1 MADVRPVR
9 PWVLGMVL
17 GTAIAVFPLLAQE
30 SNLPPATIDDVPLEE
45 IEAPPAPPEPSPVP
59 VRTAPL
65 VRRVEVRSDAPIEDR
80 DDLAELLV
88 VVPGERLTD
97 RAVRQT
103 LRNLQ
108 TAGTAYEAELYTRAV
123 GPPDATP
130 GEVDVVLALWAAVQ
144 IEAVAFEGELGLGR
158 RDLERRLDLAVGEPL
173 SDSALLRGVYELY
186 DLYRERGYFGA
197 TVRLDPEIDTDRK
210 RARVIYRVQSGERA
224 RISGVRFE
232 GDRGPFE
239 SANLAEKAGVETGD
253 AYRQSRIAESAEELQ
268 AWLIDQG
275 YRTAEV
281 ESPEEEVS
289 EGGRAVSLVYPLE
302 LGPKVEVRV
311 IGAKQRRLERRGLLP
326 FLDESYDEALLLQ
339 AVDRIRT
346 DYQER
351 GHWQVEV
358 EGRQERVTAPDGTET
373 LVVTIEIVEG
383 PEYTVESLEFVGNEV
398 IGDDELDE
406 LVETSPRRLLALGS
420 GRLVDSVLQEDI
432 ENLEAYYALEGFLGT
447 EIGPVDL
454 AVSGQSIALEIPIV
468 EGRRRQ
474 VVNLDLVGLD
484 SLDVDSFRDELTL
497 AEGGPYHPA
506 RLDQTLAELRGRYEA
521 LGFASAQV
529 SARLDWNPDE
539 TLVDV
544 TIRAIEGPQVTVDRV
559 IVRGNVKTKDEVIEN
574 AISLEPGEPVSRT
587 RLLEVERDLYRL
599 GIFARVEAE
608 LAPAELAE
616 ESRDVLVRVEEG
628 RTRRVTYGISYDY
641 DPDGS
646 EDGLGGLLGYSQS
659 NLFGRAF
666 TLQLDA
672 VYNQREE
679 LGRFIVDQPRVTRWN
694 IPIIYSLLYSRES
707 RDNPD
712 YDVTRYAAGVEA
724 FRQIDQWRY
733 GLAVDYRRVELDLL
747 DDVDPVLAEIDR
759 EDQNIQI
766 SSLVPNILV
775 DERDDPLNPTEG
787 WSGSFRLQYAFPIE
801 GLTQANFLK
810 PFFQATG
817 YFRLGRELERGVI
830 AASLR
835 LGSIQPLSDETPGGR
850 PLTEGEPDLLA
861 VPIDE
866 RFFVGGNFSHRAYG
880 RDELGI
886 LGSTVLRRD
895 DASPDDVAP
904 RGGNGLV
911 LLNLD
916 YRFPIWGSFQG
927 VVFADTGNVW
937 AEWDAV
943 DLGELSTGVGAGVR
957 WVSPIGVL
965 RGGVAYQLDP
975 YPGVESSGRYR
986 FYIALGNP
994 F

>member
-1 MADVRPVR
+1 MARPV
-9 PWVLGMVL
+9 PFVSSMVAL
-17 GTAIAVFPLLAQE
+17 ALAATLVVAPLAAQE
-30 SNLPPATIDDVPLEE
+30 TELPPVSIDDMPLEE
-45 IEAPPAPPEPSPVP
+45 IEAPPTPSTVAPVP
-59 VRTAPL
+59 SRTAPRI
-65 VRRVEVRSDAPIEDR
+65 RRVEVRSDAPLEDR

-88 VVPGERLTD
+88 VMPGERLTD

-108 TAGTAYEAELYTRAV
+108 AAGTAYEAELYTRPT
-123 GPPDATP
+123 GTP
-130 GEVDVVLALWAAVQ
+130 GEVDVVIALWAAVQ
-144 IEAVAFEGELGLGR
+144 IEEVVFEGELGLDR
-158 RDLERRLDLAVGEPL
+158 RDLERRLDLAAGQPL

-186 DLYRERGYFGA
+186 DLYRERGYFNA
-197 TVRLDPEIDTDRK
+197 TVRLEPQIDSDRQ
-210 RARVIYRVQSGERA
+210 RARVVYRVQSGERA
-224 RISGVRFE
+224 RISGVRFD
-232 GDRGPFE
+232 GPRGPFT
-239 SANLAEKAGVETGD
+239 SATLAEEAGVEAGD
-253 AYRQSRIAESAEELQ
+253 PYQQSRIASSAEDLQ
-268 AWLIDQG
+268 EWLIGQG

-281 ESPEEEVS
+281 DTAVEEVS
-289 EGGRAVSLVYPLE
+289 DDGLSVSLVYPLE

-311 IGAKQRRLERRGLLP
+311 IGAKERRLERRGLLP

-346 DYQER
+346 DYQEQ

-358 EGRQERVTAPDGTET
+358 EGRQERVTGADGTET

-383 PEYTVESLEFVGNEV
+383 PEFTVDSLEFVGNEV
-398 IGDDELDE
+398 IPDSELDE
-406 LVETSPRRLLALGS
+406 LVETSPRRLLSLGS
-420 GRLVDSVLQEDI
+420 GRLVDSVLEEDI
-432 ENLEAYYALEGFLGT
+432 ENLQAYYALEGFVGT

-454 AVSGQSIALEIPIV
+454 TLSGQSIALEIPIV

-484 SLDVDSFRDELTL
+484 SLDVDDFRDQLALT
-497 AEGGPYHPA
+497 EGGPYHPA

-521 LGFASAQV
+521 LGFSSAQV
-529 SARLDWNPDE
+529 SAQLDWNPDE

-559 IVRGNVKTKDEVIEN
+559 IVRGNVKTRDEVIDN

-599 GIFARVEAE
+599 GIFSEVEAE

-628 RTRRVTYGISYDY
+628 RTRRITYGVSYDY

-672 VYNQREE
+672 IYNQREE
-679 LGRFIVDQPRVTRWN
+679 LGRFIVDQPRVTRWK
-694 IPIIYSLLYSRES
+694 IPIVYSLLYSRES
-707 RDNPD
+707 RDDPN

-733 GLAVDYRRVELDLL
+733 GLGLDYRRVELDLS
-747 DDVDPVLAEIDR
+747 DDIDPVLAEIDR

-766 SSLVPNILV
+766 SSLIPTVLV
-775 DERDDPLNPTEG
+775 DERDDPLNPTDG
-787 WSGSFRLQYAFPIE
+787 WSGSFRLQYAFPIS
-801 GLTQANFLK
+801 GATQAHFLK

-817 YFRLGRELERGVI
+817 YFRLGSELERGLF

-835 LGSIQPLSDETPGGR
+835 LGSIQPLENETPGGR
-850 PLTEGEPDLLA
+850 RLLEGEPELLA
-861 VPIDE
+861 VPFAE
-866 RFFVGGNFSHRAYG
+866 RFFLGGNFSHRAYG
-880 RDELGI
+880 RDELGL
-886 LGSTVLRRD
+886 LGSTVLPKPD
-895 DASPDDVAP
+895 SGPDDVAP

-911 LLNLD
+911 LFNLD

-927 VVFADTGNVW
+927 VVFVDTGNVW

-943 DLGELSTGVGAGVR
+943 DLGQLSTGVGAGVR

-975 YPGVESSGRYR
+975 YPGVESGDRVR